1 MTIFSKR
8 ASLVPIILITAF
20 LCFSCSS
27 VIGPNLGSESQALLL
42 AQEKGG
48 IVEVETVEICYMPEP
63 LYRLVIGLDS
73 RGERKAVWI
82 DTDVRFVVDLS
93 EGISCSEALEIARNR
108 GFTEPIYIHL
118 IYQPSEGGKVFWRI
132 TDAPHEAPRKHEL

>member
-1 MTIFSKR
+1 MK
-8 ASLVPIILITAF
+8 
-20 LCFSCSS
+20 
-27 VIGPNLGSESQALLL
+27 
-42 AQEKGG
+42 
-48 IVEVETVEICYMPEP
+48 VETVEICDMPEP